1 MPFLSTLITSGLVA
15 AGAGAIGGGALIIA
29 PTAGGLALAAT
40 GTAALVQGIV
50 SIGLTIGASYGASL
64 LNSALAQ
71 KQPVQRND
79 ITIKQALP
87 NRFIDIGR
95 VKTAG
100 ALVYIASPGLYL
112 HTVKVLSCCKIQ
124 EIEKIYL
131 DDYPTV
137 NAAINAGAQIGGL
150 NGPWF
155 FLTLVEARLGADDQ
169 TALGLPQA
177 AGSWTTAHRLR
188 GMSAIAAT
196 YAQGDKKNFQTAYP
210 NGPPSPAAVIKGAM
224 LPDPRNEAQDME
236 DPSTWTYS
244 DNFASAVLRYLL
256 DRDGWGLPAE
266 EIDFEIAAQACDDCD
281 DDVDTTTGTEP
292 RYRAWGRYTTAED
305 RSSTLKDML
314 AAGAAT
320 VIEQPSGKLG
330 LFVGKTRS
338 AAVTI
343 SADQMIDIQLERF
356 PDALSRIDG
365 VKPRIVWEGASWQ
378 EQEVPAVL
386 TGGPYYGA
394 APDIEDMPL
403 NWCPS
408 PYQGQRVGKARL
420 KRARC
425 GWQGT
430 ITTWL
435 VGLRCCGEPLVHL
448 VIPELEIDDDFEI
461 TSQPALDVGSMTVSI
476 GVRSFDPDTFEMP
489 ATEMGEMSEAA
500 VVDEDYT
507 VPAPEGL
514 EYVISGGDVVVTWD
528 TITDESAYTSEAA
541 WRLNDPLQGADDG
554 WNVLSASAG
563 TSSFSAVPST
573 TFDFRC
579 RRVSSRGYESEWA
592 VLPEIEVP

>member
-1 MPFLSTLITSGLVA
+1 MPFISTLITSGLVA

-29 PTAGGLALAAT
+29 PTAGAIVGAT
-40 GTAALVQGIV
+40 AGTAALVQGIV
-50 SIGLTIGASYGASL
+50 SIGLSIGASYGAAL
-64 LNSALAQ
+64 LQSALAP
-71 KQPVQRND
+71 KQPTQRND

-87 NRFIDIGR
+87 NRWVDIGR
-95 VKTAG
+95 VKSAG

-112 HTVKVLSCCKIQ
+112 HSVKVLSCCRIQ
-124 EIEKIYL
+124 EIETIYL
-131 DDYPTV
+131 DDYPTT
-137 NAAINAGAQIGGL
+137 NATINTGASIGML

-155 FLTLVEARLGADDQ
+155 ALTLVEARLGTDDQ

-177 AGSWTTAHRLR
+177 SGSWTTDHRLR
-188 GMSAIAAT
+188 GMAAITAT

-224 LPDPRNEAQDME
+224 LPDPRDEAQDME
-236 DPSTWTYS
+236 DPATWTYS
-244 DNFASAVLRYLL
+244 ENFASAVLRYLL
-256 DRDGWGLPAE
+256 DRDGWGLPAG

-281 DDVDTTTGTEP
+281 DDVETTTGTEK

-305 RSSTLKDML
+305 RSSTLRDML

-330 LFVGKTRS
+330 LFVGKTRT

-394 APDIEDMPL
+394 APDIEDLPL

-408 PYQGQRVGKARL
+408 PYQAQRIAKARL

-435 VGLRCCGEPLVHL
+435 VGLRCCGEPMVHL

-461 TSQPALDVGSMTVSI
+461 TSQPALDLSSMTVSI
-476 GVRSFDPDTFEMP
+476 GVRSFDPETFEMP
-489 ATEMGEMSEAA
+489 GSEMGEMAEAA
-500 VVDEDYT
+500 IVDEDYT

-514 EYVISGGDVVVTWD
+514 ASVITGGDVVVTWD
-528 TITDESAYTSEAA
+528 LDPDEEAYTSEAA
-541 WRLNDPLQGADDG
+541 WRIYDPMNGAEDG
-554 WNVLSASAG
+554 WNSLTASAG
-563 TSSFSAVPST
+563 TATFSATPST

-579 RRVSSRGYESEWA
+579 RRVSSRGYVSDWA